1 MRIRN
6 RPGGFTLVELVVV
19 MILLGIL
26 SAVALPRFAD
36 TGAFLEVFLRDG
48 LLASARLSQ
57 RAALSHH
64 ASSIQWQLSHPS
76 ADQWRYAI
84 RIDGSDAQ
92 ADSLS
97 SEVVVTYSVPLV
109 AGGTLSGTVATG
121 GSLTLSYDTRGNF
134 TQIDNGGGAQAING
148 SLQLSL
154 SGSPLCISP
163 SGYAYEA
170 VCR

>member
-1 MRIRN
+1 VANAR
-6 RPGGFTLVELVVV
+6 GFTLVELVAVLV
-19 MILLGIL
+19 LLGII
-26 SAVALPRFAD
+26 SAVAFSRFSNVESFRS
-36 TGAFLEVFLRDG
+36 T
-48 LLASARLSQ
+48 LLQDALLVSQRLAQ

-76 ADQWRYAI
+76 AGQWRYAV

-92 ADSLS
+92 ADSIS
-97 SEVVVTYSVPLV
+97 SEVVVTYSVPLA
-109 AGGTLSGTVATG
+109 AGGTLSGTVAAG
-121 GSLTLSYDTRGNF
+121 DSLTLSYDMRGNF

-154 SGSPLCISP
+154 SGSPLCVSP